1 MATRRRTLTR
11 LGCTALSAAVSPPD
25 PKRSTYVHLFNDGGI
40 FIAVGETGG
49 FGLVTE
55 ERLIEAV
62 DRVIA
67 RGGVLVYTR
76 DDPDK
81 DPSAMA
87 LRTFERVVDRKP
99 PLQLQ
104 VRPHPMVAERPADL
118 TTLMLV
124 ASVSNVP
131 VVRDLIKRGAD
142 LERQTSEGMTA
153 LMLAANGGH
162 REVAEALVRG
172 GAAVDARGE
181 KDSTA
186 IMFAAQHGHE
196 AIVRALLQA
205 GADPNARGSHGFT
218 PLGFARRH
226 KRRGVARLLESVG
239 GRE

>member
-1 MATRRRTLTR
+1 MSGTVFA
-11 LGCTALSAAVSPPD
+11 PD
-25 PKRSTYVHLFNDGGI
+25 PKRATYVHLFNDGGI
-40 FIAVGETGG
+40 FIMVGETGG

-67 RGGVLVYTR
+67 RGGVLIYTR
-76 DDPDK
+76 DEPDK

-87 LRTFERVVDRKP
+87 LRTFERVADKKP
-99 PLQLQ
+99 PFQLQ
-104 VRPHPMVAERPADL
+104 VQPDPKVAERPADL

-124 ASVSNVP
+124 ASVNNVS
-131 VVRDLIKRGAD
+131 VVRDLIARGAD

-153 LMLAANGGH
+153 LMLAANGGYG
-162 REVAEALVRG
+162 EVVEALVRG
-172 GAAVDARGE
+172 GAVVDARGE

-196 AIVRALLQA
+196 AIVRTLLQA
-205 GADPNARGSHGFT
+205 GADPNARGSHGLT

-226 KRRGVARLLESVG
+226 KRHGVARLLEEVR